1 MIFDKYDVI
10 VVGGGHAGCEAAAAA
25 ANMGNKTLLV
35 TMNMNAMAAMS
46 CNPAVGGIAKGQIV
60 REIDALGGQMGIVAD
75 KTMIQFRMLNKSK
88 GPAVWSP
95 RVQSDK
101 FEFAEEWRNVL
112 ERTNNLDFWQDHV
125 DSLIVQGDMIKGV
138 HCSMGGEI
146 YSKTVI
152 LTNGTFLNGR
162 IFIGEKSFTGGRIS
176 ESASTGIT
184 EQLVSLGFEADR
196 MKTGTPMRI
205 DGRSIDFS
213 KLSEQAGD
221 DDVTGFSF
229 LEIEK
234 PKVQRSCH
242 IAYTSKEVHDIL
254 RKGFEKSPLFTGR
267 IKGIGPR
274 YCPSIEDKIERFA
287 DKDFHQLFVE
297 PEGRTTVEYY
307 LNGFSSSLPEDIQYE
322 ALRHIEGFENA
333 KIFRPGYAIEYDFFP
348 PNQLYHSLETHQIHG
363 LFFAGQINGTTG
375 YEEAAAQ
382 GLMAGINA
390 HRYLHDLEPV
400 VLRRD
405 EAYIGVLID
414 DLITKSVD
422 EPYRMFTSRA
432 EYRILLRQD
441 NADARLTEKGY
452 EIGLATEERLN
463 HFKNKY
469 EKVHELVDFLKTTN
483 ISPERING
491 LLESKGTPG
500 IANKMRLAQILT
512 RPQIY
517 LNEIINTLDELKNRY
532 DLSNES
538 TRNIVEEAEI
548 MVKYEGYIDKE
559 REVADKLNRLEDV
572 KLSPNFDYYS
582 LNSLTMEAREKL
594 TKHKPQTLG
603 QASRISGI
611 SPADISVIAVFLGR

>member
-25 ANMGNKTLLV
+25 ANMGNRTLLI

-101 FEFAEEWRNVL
+101 FEFAAEWRNVL
-112 ERTNNLDFWQDHV
+112 ENTRNLEFWQDHV
-125 DSLIVQGDMIKGV
+125 DSLIVDGDIIRGV
-138 HCSMGGEI
+138 HCQMGGEI

-152 LTNGTFLNGR
+152 LTNGTFLNGK
-162 IFIGEKSFTGGRIS
+162 IFIGEKSFSGGRIS
-176 ESASTGIT
+176 ESASYGIT

-213 KLSEQAGD
+213 RLSEQKGD
-221 DDVTGFSF
+221 DDVTGFSY

-234 PKVQRSCH
+234 PKQQRSCH
-242 IAYTSKEVHDIL
+242 IAYTSLEVHNIL
-254 RKGFEKSPLFTGR
+254 RRGFEKSPLFTGR

-390 HRYLHDLEPV
+390 HRLIHDLEPI

-441 NADARLTEKGY
+441 NADARLTEKGFD
-452 EIGLATEERLN
+452 IGLATEDRLN
-463 HFKNKY
+463 HCRNKY
-469 EKVHELVDFLKTTN
+469 EKVHELVSYLKSTN
-483 ISPERING
+483 VGPDSING

-500 IANKMRLAQILT
+500 IANKMRLSQILT
-512 RPQIY
+512 RPQIN
-517 LNEIINTLDELKNRY
+517 LRDMIENVDCLKGKY
-532 DLSNES
+532 DLNTES
-538 TRNIVEEAEI
+538 ARNIIEEAEI
-548 MVKYEGYIDKE
+548 IVKYEGYIDKE
-559 REVADKLNRLEDV
+559 REVADKLNRLENV
-572 KLSPNFDYYS
+572 RLSPDFDYYA

-611 SPADISVIAVFLGR
+611 SPADISVIAIFLGR

>member
-25 ANMGNKTLLV
+25 ANMRNKTLLI

-60 REIDALGGQMGIVAD
+60 REIDALGGQMGIIAD

-101 FEFAEEWRNVL
+101 FEFAAEWRNVL
-112 ERTNNLDFWQDHV
+112 ERTNNLEFWQDHV
-125 DSLIVQGDMIKGV
+125 DSLIVEGDIIRGV
-138 HCSMGGEI
+138 HCSMGGDI

-213 KLSEQAGD
+213 RLSEQKGD
-221 DDVTGFSF
+221 EDVTGFSY
-229 LEIEK
+229 LEVEK
-234 PKVQRSCH
+234 PKEQRSCH

-254 RKGFEKSPLFTGR
+254 RTGFEKSPLFTGR

-390 HRYLHDLEPV
+390 HRLIHDLEPV

-463 HFKNKY
+463 HYKNKY

-512 RPQIY
+512 RPQINLTDMVGIIDY
-517 LNEIINTLDELKNRY
+517 LKENY
-532 DLSNES
+532 DLSQES
-538 TRNIVEEAEI
+538 VRNIVEEAEI
-548 MVKYEGYIDKE
+548 IVKYEGYIDKE
-559 REVADKLNRLEDV
+559 REVADKLNRLENV
-572 KLSPNFDYYS
+572 KLSPDFDYYA

-611 SPADISVIAVFLGR
+611 SPADISVIAIFLGR

>member
-25 ANMGNKTLLV
+25 ANMGNKTLLI

-60 REIDALGGQMGIVAD
+60 REIDALGGQMGIIAD

-101 FEFAEEWRNVL
+101 FEFAAEWRNVL
-112 ERTNNLDFWQDHV
+112 ERTNNLEFWQDHV
-125 DSLIVQGDMIKGV
+125 DSLIVEGDIIRGV
-138 HCSMGGEI
+138 HCSMGGDI

-152 LTNGTFLNGR
+152 LTNGTFLNGK

-176 ESASTGIT
+176 ENASYGIT

-213 KLSEQAGD
+213 RLSEQKGD
-221 DDVTGFSF
+221 DDVTGFSY
-229 LEIEK
+229 LEVEK
-234 PKVQRSCH
+234 PKEQRSCH

-254 RKGFEKSPLFTGR
+254 RTGFEKSPLFTGR

-287 DKDFHQLFVE
+287 DKDMHQLFVE

-307 LNGFSSSLPEDIQYE
+307 LNGFSSSLPEDIQYN

-390 HRYLHDLEPV
+390 HRLIHDLEPI

-463 HFKNKY
+463 HYKNKY
-469 EKVHELVDFLKTTN
+469 EKVQELVDFLKTTN
-483 ISPERING
+483 ISPDRING

-500 IANKMRLAQILT
+500 IANKMRLSQILT
-512 RPQIY
+512 RPQIN
-517 LNEIINTLDELKNRY
+517 LVDMIGVIDNLKENY
-532 DLSNES
+532 DLSTES
-538 TRNIVEEAEI
+538 IRNIVEEAEI
-548 MVKYEGYIDKE
+548 IVKYEGYIDKE
-559 REVADKLNRLEDV
+559 REVADKLNRLENV
-572 KLSPNFDYYS
+572 KLSPDFDYYA

-611 SPADISVIAVFLGR
+611 SPADISVIAIFLGR

>member
-1 MIFDKYDVI
+1 MIFDKFDII

-25 ANMGNKTLLV
+25 ANLGNKTLLI
-35 TMNMNAMAAMS
+35 TMNMNGMAAMS

-60 REIDALGGQMGIVAD
+60 REIDAMGGQMGIIAD

-101 FEFAEEWRNVL
+101 FEFSTEWRNVL
-112 ERTNNLDFWQDHV
+112 EKTNNLEFWQDHV
-125 DSLIVQGDMIKGV
+125 DSLIVEGDVIKGV
-138 HCSMGGEI
+138 HCQMGGDI

-152 LTNGTFLNGR
+152 LTNGTFLNGK
-162 IFIGEKSFTGGRIS
+162 IFIGEKSFSGGRIS
-176 ESASTGIT
+176 ESASYGIT

-213 KLSEQAGD
+213 RLSEQKGD
-221 DDVTGFSF
+221 DDVTGFSYM
-229 LEIEK
+229 EVEK
-234 PKVQRSCH
+234 PKTQRSCH
-242 IAYTSKEVHDIL
+242 IAYTSLEVHNIL

-274 YCPSIEDKIERFA
+274 YCPSIEDKIERFS

-297 PEGRTTVEYY
+297 PEGRTTIEYY
-307 LNGFSSSLPEDIQYE
+307 LNGFSSSLPEDIQVE
-322 ALRHIEGFENA
+322 ALHHIEGFENA

-390 HRYLHDLEPV
+390 HRLIHDLEPV

-441 NADARLTEKGY
+441 NADARLTEKAF
-452 EIGLATEERLN
+452 EIGLASEERIN
-463 HFKNKY
+463 HYRNKY
-469 EKVHELVDFLKTTN
+469 EKINELVAFLKSNN
-483 ISPERING
+483 ISPDKVNA

-500 IANKMRLAQILT
+500 ISNKMRISQIIT
-512 RPQIY
+512 RPQIN
-517 LNEIINTLDELKNRY
+517 LNDIIELLPDLKNKY
-532 DLSNES
+532 DSTKES
-538 TRNIVEEAEI
+538 DRNIIEEAETI
-548 MVKYEGYIDKE
+548 VKYEGYIEKE

-572 KLSPNFDYYS
+572 KLSPNFDYYA

>member
-25 ANMGNKTLLV
+25 ANMGNRTLLI

-101 FEFAEEWRNVL
+101 FEFAAEWRNVL
-112 ERTNNLDFWQDHV
+112 EKTRNLEFWQDHV
-125 DSLIVQGDMIKGV
+125 DSLIVDGDIIKGV
-138 HCSMGGEI
+138 HCQMGGEI

-152 LTNGTFLNGR
+152 LTNGTFLNGK
-162 IFIGEKSFTGGRIS
+162 IFIGEKSFSGGRIS
-176 ESASTGIT
+176 ESASYGIT

-213 KLSEQAGD
+213 RLSEQKGD
-221 DDVTGFSF
+221 DDVTGFSY

-234 PKVQRSCH
+234 PKQQRSCH
-242 IAYTSKEVHDIL
+242 IAYTSPEVHNIL
-254 RKGFEKSPLFTGR
+254 RIGFEKSPLFTGR

-390 HRYLHDLEPV
+390 HRLIHDLEPI

-441 NADARLTEKGY
+441 NADARLTEKGFD
-452 EIGLATEERLN
+452 IGLATEDRLN
-463 HFKNKY
+463 HYRNKY
-469 EKVHELVDFLKTTN
+469 EKVHELVSYLKSTN
-483 ISPERING
+483 VGPDSINE

-500 IANKMRLAQILT
+500 IANKMRLSQILT
-512 RPQIY
+512 RPQIN
-517 LNEIINTLDELKNRY
+517 LRDMIENVDCLKGKY
-532 DLSNES
+532 DLNTES
-538 TRNIVEEAEI
+538 ARNIIEEAEI
-548 MVKYEGYIDKE
+548 IVKYEGYIDKE
-559 REVADKLNRLEDV
+559 REVADKLNRLENV
-572 KLSPNFDYYS
+572 RLSPDFDYYA

-611 SPADISVIAVFLGR
+611 SPADISVIAIFLGR

>member
-25 ANMGNKTLLV
+25 ANMGSKTLLI

-101 FEFAEEWRNVL
+101 FEFAAEWRNVL
-112 ERTNNLDFWQDHV
+112 EKTNNLEFWQDHV
-125 DSLIVQGDMIKGV
+125 DSLIVEGDIIRGV
-138 HCSMGGEI
+138 HCQMGGDI

-152 LTNGTFLNGR
+152 LTNGTFLNGK
-162 IFIGEKSFTGGRIS
+162 IFIGEKSFSGGRIS
-176 ESASTGIT
+176 ESASYGIT

-213 KLSEQAGD
+213 KLSEQKGD
-221 DDVTGFSF
+221 DDVTGFSY

-234 PKVQRSCH
+234 PKQQRSCH
-242 IAYTSKEVHDIL
+242 IAYTSLEVHDIL

-348 PNQLYHSLETHQIHG
+348 PNQLYHSLETHHIHG

-390 HRYLHDLEPV
+390 HRSIHDLEPI

-452 EIGLATEERLN
+452 DIGLATEERLN
-463 HFKNKY
+463 HYKNKY
-469 EKVHELVDFLKTTN
+469 ERINELVDFLKNTN
-483 ISPERING
+483 ISPDRING

-512 RPQIY
+512 RPQIS
-517 LNEIINTLDELKNRY
+517 LTDMINVIDNLKNEY

-538 TRNIVEEAEI
+538 IRNIVEEAEI
-548 MVKYEGYIDKE
+548 IVKYEGYIDKE
-559 REVADKLNRLEDV
+559 REVADKLNRLENV
-572 KLSPNFDYYS
+572 KLSPDFDYYA

>member
-25 ANMGNKTLLV
+25 ANMGNKTLLI

-60 REIDALGGQMGIVAD
+60 REIDALGGQMGIIAD

-101 FEFAEEWRNVL
+101 FEFAAEWRNVL
-112 ERTNNLDFWQDHV
+112 EKTSNLEFWQDHV
-125 DSLIVQGDMIKGV
+125 DSLIVEGDIIRGV
-138 HCSMGGEI
+138 HCSMGGDI

-152 LTNGTFLNGR
+152 LTNGTFLNGK

-176 ESASTGIT
+176 ESASYGIT

-213 KLSEQAGD
+213 RLSEQKGD
-221 DDVTGFSF
+221 DDVTGFSY

-234 PKVQRSCH
+234 PKEQRSCH

-254 RKGFEKSPLFTGR
+254 RTGFEKSPLFTGR

-287 DKDFHQLFVE
+287 DKDMHQLFVE

-390 HRYLHDLEPV
+390 HRLIHDLEPI

-441 NADARLTEKGY
+441 NADARLTEKSY
-452 EIGLATEERLN
+452 NFGLATEERLN
-463 HFKNKY
+463 HYRNKY
-469 EKVHELVDFLKTTN
+469 EKVNELVDFLKTTN
-483 ISPERING
+483 INPERING

-512 RPQIY
+512 RPQIN
-517 LNEIINTLDELKNRY
+517 LSDMIGVIDSLKGNY
-532 DLSNES
+532 DLSVES
-538 TRNIVEEAEI
+538 VRNIVEEAEI
-548 MVKYEGYIDKE
+548 IVKYEGYIDKE
-559 REVADKLNRLEDV
+559 REVADKLNRLENV
-572 KLSPNFDYYS
+572 KLSPDFDYYA

-611 SPADISVIAVFLGR
+611 SPADISVIAIFLGR

>member
-25 ANMGNKTLLV
+25 ANMGNKILLV

-60 REIDALGGQMGIVAD
+60 REIDALGGQMGIIAD

-112 ERTNNLDFWQDHV
+112 EKTNKLDFWQDHV
-125 DSLIVQGDMIKGV
+125 DSLIIEGDMVKGV
-138 HCSMGGEI
+138 HCSMGGDI

-213 KLSEQAGD
+213 KLAEQAGD
-221 DDVTGFSF
+221 EDVTGFSF

-234 PKVQRSCH
+234 PKQQRSCH

-254 RKGFEKSPLFTGR
+254 RTGFEKSPLFTGR

-307 LNGFSSSLPEDIQYE
+307 LNGFSSSLPEDIQYKE
-322 ALRHIEGFENA
+322 LRRIEGFENA

-452 EIGLATEERLN
+452 KIGLATEERLN
-463 HFKNKY
+463 HYKNKY

-483 ISPERING
+483 VSPERING

>member
-10 VVGGGHAGCEAAAAA
+10 IVGGGHAGCEAAAAA
-25 ANMGNKTLLV
+25 ANMGNKTLLI

-60 REIDALGGQMGIVAD
+60 REIDALGGQMGIIAD

-101 FEFAEEWRNVL
+101 FEFAAEWRNVL
-112 ERTNNLDFWQDHV
+112 ERTSNLEFWQDHV
-125 DSLIVQGDMIKGV
+125 DSLIVEGDIIRGV
-138 HCSMGGEI
+138 HCSMGGNI

-213 KLSEQAGD
+213 RLSEQKGD
-221 DDVTGFSF
+221 EDVTGFSY
-229 LEIEK
+229 LEVEK
-234 PKVQRSCH
+234 PKEQRSCH

-254 RKGFEKSPLFTGR
+254 RTGFEKSPLFTGR

-287 DKDFHQLFVE
+287 DKDMHQLFVE

-390 HRYLHDLEPV
+390 HRLIHDLEPV

-452 EIGLATEERLN
+452 NIGLATEERLN
-463 HFKNKY
+463 HYKNKY

-512 RPQIY
+512 RPQINLTDMVGIIDY
-517 LNEIINTLDELKNRY
+517 LKENY
-532 DLSNES
+532 DLSQES
-538 TRNIVEEAEI
+538 VRNIVEEAEI
-548 MVKYEGYIDKE
+548 IVKYEGYIDKE
-559 REVADKLNRLEDV
+559 REVADKLNRLENV
-572 KLSPNFDYYS
+572 KLSPDFDYYA

-611 SPADISVIAVFLGR
+611 SPADISVIAIFLGR